1 MSEDDKNPTTDN
13 LEQAEELSGSAKRL
27 SELDELQQQISK
39 RLKDNRR
46 FLERFLDDDFEDE
59 MEKEIEAEESD
70 DEPFEEL

>member
-1 MSEDDKNPTTDN
+1 MSEEPKNLTADSG
-13 LEQAEELSGSAKRL
+13 EQAEELTGSAKRL
-27 SELDELQQQISK
+27 SELDELQQQIAK

-59 MEKEIEAEESD
+59 MEKEIESEESD